1 MCEAFLRA
9 GTSSQLSDVRGAD
22 LMMSTPAD
30 QGTPQPIKEN
40 VVDKDALMI
49 YLKSKL
55 QPHMVPKRVIIEHVN
70 IGHRFKK
77 ES

>member
-1 MCEAFLRA
+1 
-9 GTSSQLSDVRGAD
+9 
-22 LMMSTPAD
+22 
-30 QGTPQPIKEN
+30 
-40 VVDKDALMI
+40 LMI

-55 QPHMVPKRVIIEHVN
+55 QPHMVPKRVIIEDVN